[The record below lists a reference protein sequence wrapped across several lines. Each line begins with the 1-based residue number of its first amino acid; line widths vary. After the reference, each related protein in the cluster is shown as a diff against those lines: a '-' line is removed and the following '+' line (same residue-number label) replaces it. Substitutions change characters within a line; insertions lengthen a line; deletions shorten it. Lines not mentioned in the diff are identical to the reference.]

1 MHELI
6 WLSVIACFQLKLSVM
21 ELNLVEEF
29 LLIALDDDKGR
40 FVIDST
46 RLHYGFAGA
55 VLLELAVRDK
65 IDIDGDYLHLKNSA
79 QEPEVALNKAIDLI
93 QASDKTKKVKNWLDA
108 FARKAGEMTDDTLK
122 RLIDRGVLRKEEHKI
137 FWIIPNNKYP
147 TSNSNPENKVRE
159 RLNNVILNGAQSEP
173 RDVML
178 LSLIDVS
185 DLTKEAF
192 RDQSDYKEIK
202 KKIKTVTEDIKISQ
216 AINKSIREIQTAI
229 MISIAT
235 TMVITTVI
243 TSNN

>member
-1 MHELI
+1 
-6 WLSVIACFQLKLSVM
+6 M

-29 LLIALDDDKGR
+29 LLIALDDDKGA

-46 RLHYGFAGA
+46 HLHYGFAGA

-65 IDIDGDYLHLKNSA
+65 IDIDGDYLHLKSSS
-79 QEPEVALNKAIDLI
+79 QEPEVALNMAIGLI
-93 QASDKTKKVKNWLDA
+93 MSGTKTKKVKDWLDTLA
-108 FARKAGEMTDDTLK
+108 KKAGEMKEATLQ
-122 RLIDRGVLRKEEHKI
+122 RLIERGVLRKEEHKI
-137 FWIIPNNKYP
+137 LWIIPNNKYP

-192 RDQSDYKEIK
+192 RDQSDYKEVK
-202 KKIKTVTEDIKISQ
+202 RKIKEVTEDIKISQ

-235 TMVITTVI
+235 TMVVTTVI

>member
-1 MHELI
+1 
-6 WLSVIACFQLKLSVM
+6 M

-29 LLIALDDDKGR
+29 LLIALDDDKGV

-46 RLHYGFAGA
+46 HLHYGFAGA

-65 IDIDGDYLHLKNSA
+65 IDIDGDYLHLKSSS
-79 QEPEVALNKAIDLI
+79 QEPEVALNLAIDLI
-93 QASDKTKKVKNWLDA
+93 TSSTSTKKVMDWLGILA
-108 FARKAGEMTDDTLK
+108 KKAGEMKEATLV
-122 RLIDRGVLRKEEHKI
+122 RLIERGVLSKEEHKI
-137 FWIIPNNKYP
+137 LWIIPNNKYP

-178 LSLIDVS
+178 LSLIEVS

-192 RDQSDYKEIK
+192 RDQSDYKEVK
-202 KKIKTVTEDIKISQ
+202 RKIKEVTEDIKISQ

-235 TMVITTVI
+235 TMVVTTVI
-243 TSNN
+243 TSN

>member
-1 MHELI
+1 MNKLI
-6 WLSVIACFQLKLSVM
+6 WLSVTTCFQLKLSVM

-46 RLHYGFAGA
+46 HLHYGFAGA

-65 IDIDGDYLHLKNSA
+65 IDIEGDYLHLKNNA
-79 QEPEVALNKAIDLI
+79 EEPEVALNKAVALI
-93 QASDKTKKVKNWLDA
+93 RASGKTKKVKHWLDA
-108 FARKAGEMTDDTLK
+108 FAHKAGEMTQDTLK
-122 RLIDRGVLRKEEHKI
+122 RLIERGVLRKEEHKI
-137 FWIIPNNKYP
+137 LWIIPNNKYP
-147 TSNSNPENKVRE
+147 TSNCSPENKVRE

-216 AINKSIREIQTAI
+216 AINSSIREIQTAI

-243 TSNN
+243 TTNN

>member
-1 MHELI
+1 
-6 WLSVIACFQLKLSVM
+6 M
-21 ELNLVEEF
+21 ELNLVEEY
-29 LLIALDDDKGR
+29 LLIALDDDKGA

-46 RLHYGFAGA
+46 HLHYGFAGA
-55 VLLELAVRDK
+55 VLLELAVREK
-65 IDIDGDYLHLKNSA
+65 IDIDGDYLHLKSHS
-79 QEPEVALNKAIDLI
+79 QEPEAALNQAINLI
-93 QASDKTKKVKNWLDA
+93 RESDKTKKVKHWLDA
-108 FARKAGEMTDDTLK
+108 LARKAGEMKQATLQ
-122 RLIDRGVLRKEEHKI
+122 RLIERGVLRKEEHKI
-137 FWIIPNNKYP
+137 LWIIPNNKYP

-159 RLNNVILNGAQSEP
+159 RLNNVILNGARSEP

-192 RDQSDYKEIK
+192 RDQSDYKEVK
-202 KKIKTVTEDIKISQ
+202 RKIKEVTEDIKISQ

-235 TMVITTVI
+235 TMVVTTVI